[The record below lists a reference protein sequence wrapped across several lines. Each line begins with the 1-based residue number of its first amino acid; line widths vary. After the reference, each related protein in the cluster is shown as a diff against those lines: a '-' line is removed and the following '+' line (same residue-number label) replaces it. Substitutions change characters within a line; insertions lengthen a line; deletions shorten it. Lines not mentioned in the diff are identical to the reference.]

1 MNFTEAYNSYEKY
14 IELKLKAQSIRT
26 IKNRFENHIINFF
39 KNYNIYNIKEIDII
53 NWQNEIE
60 SKNLSDKYKQTLH
73 TALVSF
79 LNFCMIF
86 YELNKNVASKVGN
99 FKRKNIKN
107 KQYEFYN
114 YEEFN
119 KFIKY
124 VDNEIYKQFFNFMFF
139 VGTRPGETLAL
150 KFSDLKD
157 DMISIN
163 KTLDSRYYK
172 GQRIENSP
180 KTLSSIREI
189 EIDKQL
195 KKDLLELKKYY
206 EKKYNNKKYDYFIFG
221 GIKPLATT
229 TINRYKE
236 KACIKANIKKIRLHD
251 FRHSHATLL
260 VNQNIMIN
268 EISRR
273 LGHSN
278 VTITLNTY
286 VHTDKEQ
293 EKKVIKTLNSIRLN

>member
-1 MNFTEAYNSYEKY
+1 MKFKKVFDTYQKY
-14 IELKLKAQSIRT
+14 MISKLKAQSIRT
-26 IKNRFENHIINFF
+26 VTSRFETNILPFF

-53 NWQNEIE
+53 NWQNEIT
-60 SKNLSDKYKQTLH
+60 KLNYSDKYKQTLH

-79 LNFCMIF
+79 LNYCITF
-86 YELNKNVASKVGN
+86 YGVKRNVASKVGN

-119 KFIKY
+119 KFIKC

-195 KKDLLELKKYY
+195 KKDLLELKKDY

-278 VTITLNTY
+278 VTTTLNTY

-293 EKKVIKTLNSIRLN
+293 EKRVINTLNNLRL